1 METRLLRRLDLFF
14 RTFSAWDEPAHF
26 ALLAP
31 DLVFSGSGSGIRGGS
46 LLDYRG
52 IFHGARDELR
62 IQQVRPIR
70 LYGAWPEVAV
80 LAEIH
85 FAESIGTRGSIDSI
99 WHFVF
104 REDELVQELTVLW
117 NPNGPHTF

>member
-1 METRLLRRLDLFF
+1 MEARLLRCLDAFF
-14 RTFSAWDEPAHF
+14 RTHSAWDEPAHF

-31 DLVFSGSGSGIRGGS
+31 DLTFSGSGSGIRSGS

-52 IFHGARDELR
+52 IFHGARDDLR
-62 IQQVRPIR
+62 VTRIRPVR
-70 LYGAWPEVAV
+70 LYGTWPEVAV

-85 FAESIGTRGSIDSI
+85 FAEAIGTRRSIEGI
-99 WHFVF
+99 WRFVF

-117 NPNGPHTF
+117 NPNGPYTF

>member
-1 METRLLRRLDLFF
+1 METRLLRRLDAFF
-14 RTFSAWDEPAHF
+14 RTHSAWDESAHF

-31 DLVFSGSGSGIRGGS
+31 ELVFSGSGSGIRGGS

-52 IFHGARDELR
+52 IFRGARDELR
-62 IQQVRPIR
+62 IQRVHPVR

-80 LAEIH
+80 LAEIL
-85 FAESIGTRGSIDSI
+85 FAESIDTRRSIEGI
-99 WHFVF
+99 WRFVF